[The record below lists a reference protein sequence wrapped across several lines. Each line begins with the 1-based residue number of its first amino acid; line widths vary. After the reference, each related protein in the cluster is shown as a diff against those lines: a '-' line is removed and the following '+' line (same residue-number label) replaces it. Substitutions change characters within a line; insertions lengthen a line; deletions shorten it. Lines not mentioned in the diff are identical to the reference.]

1 MQAGGRR
8 FESALLHQLILDNN
22 IKRNYKSRERK
33 PLTVKEK
40 IPGEGDWRQEQAKEG
55 IWRMPR
61 RRRLKKGVVSCEKP
75 REAASKRQSED
86 TRMGKPG

>member
-1 MQAGGRR
+1 
-8 FESALLHQLILDNN
+8 
-22 IKRNYKSRERK
+22 
-33 PLTVKEK
+33 
-40 IPGEGDWRQEQAKEG
+40 
-55 IWRMPR
+55 MPR